1 MMQKQSSFMDRF
13 LFVSLIAVLFGFLLW
28 KMPATISAMDK
39 QKKWEGEVYE
49 FAQLFTEIY
58 ADVQERYVDEIDSQ
72 ELFEAAIKGMF
83 SALDPHSQWLP
94 PDSLSQLNKETEGQ
108 FSGVGLH
115 ITLDKNG
122 ILTAI
127 TPIPGS
133 PAARAGLQPWDRIIE
148 IEGESTEGITLI
160 EAVKKLTGTH
170 GSSVTVKVIRE
181 GEKEPLEF
189 TMKRDKIKLE
199 SVFFDVIEDGEIGYI
214 RLVRFAEST
223 GADVK
228 KALKSFRKAKV
239 KGVVVDLR
247 YNTGGLLD
255 KAIEISD
262 FFLDPKLLIVSTK
275 GRNPENNKSHY
286 ALDDPL
292 CDVPMIVLVNRGS
305 ASASEIFA
313 GAMQDHNRGFI
324 IGPEGQTTFGKG
336 SVQTIST
343 LRHSLSRDEN
353 GGRSTSGLRLTTAR
367 YYTPS
372 GVSIHNKGIV
382 PDFRVP
388 SLTREEER
396 DLLRHGLLGDPDT
409 SKIRDD
415 EEAGA
420 SDAASEPEK
429 KPDVSASNDA
439 AANGDENLLSGDIQ
453 LKESLKYLRM
463 TLKIQN
469 RLVSSS

>member
-1 MMQKQSSFMDRF
+1 MQKQSSFMDRF

-72 ELFEAAIKGMF
+72 KLFEAAIKGMF

-127 TPIPGS
+127 TPIPGT

-160 EAVKKLTGTH
+160 EAVKKLTGAH
-170 GSSVTVKVIRE
+170 GTSVTVKVIRE
-181 GEKEPLEF
+181 GAKEALEF
-189 TMKRDKIKLE
+189 TMKRDKIKVE
-199 SVFFDVIEDGEIGYI
+199 SVFSDIIEDGDIGYV

-223 GADVK
+223 GGDVK
-228 KALKSFRKAKV
+228 KALKTFRKAKV

-275 GRNPENNKSHY
+275 GRNRENNKSHY
-286 ALDDPL
+286 ALDEPL
-292 CDVPMIVLVNRGS
+292 CAVPMIVLVNRGS

-313 GAMQDHNRGFI
+313 GAMQDNNRGFV

-353 GGRSTSGLRLTTAR
+353 GKRSTSGLRLTTAR

-372 GVSIHNKGIV
+372 GRSIHNKGIV

-415 EEAGA
+415 DEEAPDA
-420 SDAASEPEK
+420 SSEPEEA
-429 KPDVSASNDA
+429 PDDSASEASERDS
-439 AANGDENLLSGDIQ
+439 LLNSDVQ

-463 TLKIQN
+463 TLKIQD